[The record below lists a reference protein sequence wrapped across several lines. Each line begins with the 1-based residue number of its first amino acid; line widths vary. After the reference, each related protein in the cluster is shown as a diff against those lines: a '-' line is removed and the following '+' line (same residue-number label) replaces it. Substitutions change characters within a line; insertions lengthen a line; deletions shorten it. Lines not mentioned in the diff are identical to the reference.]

1 MVQLADL
8 GKTLARF
15 YLMPHHLFLRRL
27 IHVDI
32 LILFNLIGRVKVFL
46 RRRSSLETPRVSRLL
61 LLHGVN
67 VIVSVES
74 VVTRSWITK
83 NLVNIFINRRTHCF
97 LLVSWLQQNR
107 LPLSTKTI
115 QRITPRA
122 HIPTQQS
129 SQRVCWQP
137 LTRHRLDIASL
148 RPSRI
153 NHLFILFT
161 DILF

>member
-1 MVQLADL
+1 MVKLTNLREAL
-8 GKTLARF
+8 SRF

-107 LPLSTKTI
+107 LPLSITKTI
-115 QRITPRA
+115 QRIAPRT
-122 HIPTQQS
+122 HVPTQQPP
-129 SQRVCWQP
+129 QRVCWQP
-137 LTRHRLDIASL
+137 LTRHRLDIASF

-153 NHLFILFT
+153 NH
-161 DILF
+161 